1 MDRLS
6 ALARAGRALPV
17 AVTLAAL
24 AACDSGAPPSTQQRV
39 VAVTSDRVETPDLAS
54 FCDVVG
60 AASSARALELPPLD
74 RQPAA
79 APAGSWRW
87 INVWA
92 TWCRPCVEEMPMIL
106 DWHQRL
112 PERGTTPPLAL
123 QFLSV
128 DETPDAIATFRRD
141 HPRTPETLRLSDPAA
156 LAGWLGQLGLD
167 PGATLPIQIFVDP
180 EGRVRCVRSG
190 AVEEAHFETIAR
202 MLSMP

>member
-17 AVTLAAL
+17 AAALAAL
-24 AACDSGAPPSTQQRV
+24 AACDSGGPPSTQQRV
-39 VAVTSDRVETPDLAS
+39 VAVTSGHTEAPALES

-60 AASSARALELPPLD
+60 SAGSARPLELPPLD

-79 APAGSWRW
+79 AAAGAWRW

-106 DWHQRL
+106 DWHQGRAAA
-112 PERGTTPPLAL
+112 PPLEL
-123 QFLSV
+123 LFLSV
-128 DETPDAIATFRRD
+128 DESPDTIAAFRRD
-141 HPRTPETLRLSDPAA
+141 HPRTPESLRLSDSTA
-156 LAGWLGQLGLD
+156 LATCLGRLGLD

-180 EGRVRCVRSG
+180 EARVRCVRSG
-190 AVEEAHFETIAR
+190 AVEEAHLDTIAR
-202 MLSMP
+202 MLTMP